1 MKKRT
6 TCRGRNCEVTAAQ
19 RKPQAFNTWSVA
31 GSESWK
37 GHIRQLR
44 APGKRKQTYVV
55 ITVSSLLC
63 AARME
68 QYEKFL
74 IPGIRNGCG
83 TTVYNI

>member
-1 MKKRT
+1 MEETARLLLL
-6 TCRGRNCEVTAAQ
+6 RGNHRHSTHGQWQGVKVGKDT
-19 RKPQAFNTWSVA
+19 SDS
-31 GSESWK
+31 SELQEKESK
-37 GHIRQLR
+37 H
-44 APGKRKQTYVV
+44 VV